1 LEEEQEA
8 EISIHQEALERS
20 RGNASALGKSY
31 LEEDDDDD
39 DDDASRP
46 MDDYGGGGNDDHD
59 DDDDNDG
66 YGFGTWGTPTMRGN
80 GGGVVA
86 MPPSALRG
94 RRPFLDIS
102 PSSDPNSVNNH
113 QTSAILDAM
122 VSSQVFLDNTQS
134 DYSYFDTQALMEKMQ
149 IMPNQWA
156 GSAHWKKMDR
166 LRQPKHNKDSS
177 STKENTTPDD
187 DEADDDDMNTATA
200 STKKKKKKTTS
211 KAKKEPVLVNLAAP
225 PTPEQLRQLYAKP
238 PQKKGKTTRG
248 KKGTTTPDPLQWSK
262 TMIAKLEKMDNLL
275 PKDVGVG
282 LEQLTTLF
290 LRPDVNLAL
299 LHNNNNNVSHVEK
312 AGFLKSVGMYF
323 NAWGTFC
330 ASPSRV
336 ILHTTLAIRDSIS

>member
-31 LEEDDDDD
+31 LEDDDD

-46 MDDYGGGGNDDHD
+46 MDDYGGGNDDH

-80 GGGVVA
+80 GVVV

-102 PSSDPNSVNNH
+102 PSSNPNSVNNH

-149 IMPNQWA
+149 VIPNQWA

-166 LRQPKHNKDSS
+166 LRRQPKHNKDNN

-187 DEADDDDMNTATA
+187 NEADDDDMNTATA
-200 STKKKKKKTTS
+200 STKKKKKKKTTS

-225 PTPEQLRQLYAKP
+225 PTPAQLRQLYAKP
-238 PQKKGKTTRG
+238 PQKKEKTTRG
-248 KKGTTTPDPLQWSK
+248 KKRTTTPDPLQWSK
-262 TMIAKLEKMDNLL
+262 AMIAKLEKMDNLL

-299 LHNNNNNVSHVEK
+299 LHHPTNNNDVNSHVEK
-312 AGFLKSVGMYF
+312 PGFLKSVGMYF
-323 NAWGTFC
+323 
-330 ASPSRV
+330 
-336 ILHTTLAIRDSIS
+336 HTWDANLCVSKSSDLIQPLAILCDSIL